1 MAIGPV
7 AVWRDDAVGDMIPG
21 RQSLSHWEQTE
32 QFMPISGRER
42 KTVYLLVLVITIL
55 WTGTASAQDTE
66 PRRWTS
72 LPTGLNFIGVG
83 YAYTD
88 GDILF
93 DPVLRIEDAT
103 FELHTGVLS
112 YIRTLAIAGKSA
124 RVDFNLPYAAGR
136 WEGLVDGE
144 YVAIRRRGPGD
155 ARVRVSVLLYGAP
168 AETPQ
173 EFAKSAKGNT
183 VIGAAVAVTMPT
195 GDYNSGR
202 LINLGA
208 NRWVLRP
215 QLGVTHRRGKW
226 TGELTGSVFL
236 YSDNDHFWQE
246 SRLVTNPLIAVQA
259 HLIYTFRPGLWA
271 SLSTAYGWG
280 GEATINGKA
289 KDNATGN
296 WLNALSFGMP
306 VNRTQTLKFSWVRAR
321 TQRLVGAD
329 TDSLLVAYS
338 VMF

>member
-1 MAIGPV
+1 MPVSKREKKAI
-7 AVWRDDAVGDMIPG
+7 
-21 RQSLSHWEQTE
+21 S
-32 QFMPISGRER
+32 
-42 KTVYLLVLVITIL
+42 LLVLVIAL
-55 WTGTASAQDTE
+55 FWTGIASAQDAE
-66 PRRWTS
+66 PRRWTN
-72 LPTGLNFIGVG
+72 LPIGLNFIGAG

-144 YVAIRRRGPGD
+144 YTAIRRRGPGD
-155 ARVRVSVLLYGAP
+155 ARVRLSVLLYGAP

-173 EFAKSAKGNT
+173 VFAKSPKSNT
-183 VIGAAVAVTMPT
+183 VVGAAVAVTIPT

-215 QLGVTHRRGKW
+215 QLGVTHQRGKW

-236 YSDNDHFWQE
+236 YSDNNHFWRE
-246 SRLVTNPLIAVQA
+246 SRLVTNPLLAAQA
-259 HLIYTFRPGLWA
+259 HLIHTFRPGLWA

-289 KDNATGN
+289 KDNITGN
-296 WLNALSFGMP
+296 WLTALSLGVP
-306 VNRTQTLKFSWVRAR
+306 VDHKQTIKFSWVRAR
-321 TQRLVGAD
+321 THRVVGAD
-329 TDSLLVAYS
+329 TDSFLVAYS